1 MSSAAG
7 LAPHKHDYTHWALAA
22 LVMLAGLAVSSWMRP
37 TQLWADKV
45 GLPDLER
52 IIPVEFGDWVQSRV
66 GGTQIIDPQQA
77 EALQAIYTSTLSRV
91 YTHKPTGRR
100 VMLSVA
106 YGKDQSIDTQVH
118 PPEACYRSQ
127 GFRVNDR
134 VETEV
139 ATPLGALKAVR
150 LHTTLGLRAEPL
162 TYFIRVGDTVAR
174 GSLERNLVR
183 MQFAARGYLVD
194 GLLFRVSE
202 VTNRPD
208 AYEFQDRFIG
218 DVLATLPPAERRQ
231 LIGRFGS

>member
-1 MSSAAG
+1 MSTAVVLPPPRHA
-7 LAPHKHDYTHWALAA
+7 YTSWALAA
-22 LVMLAGLAVSSWMRP
+22 LLMLAGLAVSSWLRP
-37 TQLWADKV
+37 TQLLADKL
-45 GLPDLER
+45 GMPDLER
-52 IIPVEFGDWVQSRV
+52 IIPAAFGEWVQSDFGAANV
-66 GGTQIIDPQQA
+66 INPQQA
-77 EALQAIYTSTLSRV
+77 EALQATYTSTLSRV
-91 YTHKPTGRR
+91 YTHRPTGRR
-100 VMLSVA
+100 MMLSIA
-106 YGKDQSIDTQVH
+106 YGKDQSVDSQIHV
-118 PPEACYRSQ
+118 PEMCYTSQ

-150 LHTTLGLRAEPL
+150 LHTSLGLRAEPL

-218 DVLATLPPAERRQ
+218 DVLATLPPADRRQ
-231 LIGRFGS
+231 LTGRFGS

>member
-1 MSSAAG
+1 MSTAVLSPPPRHAF
-7 LAPHKHDYTHWALAA
+7 TSWALAA
-22 LVMLAGLAVSSWMRP
+22 LLMLAGLVVSSWMRP

-45 GLPDLER
+45 GAPNLER
-52 IIPVEFGDWVQSRV
+52 IIPAEFGDWVQSDF
-66 GGTQIIDPQQA
+66 GGANIVNPQLA
-77 EALQAIYTSTLSRV
+77 EAVQAIYTSTLSRV

-208 AYEFQDRFIG
+208 AYDFQSRFIS
-218 DVLATLPPAERRQ
+218 DVLAALPPAERRQ
-231 LIGRFGS
+231 FIGRSGS